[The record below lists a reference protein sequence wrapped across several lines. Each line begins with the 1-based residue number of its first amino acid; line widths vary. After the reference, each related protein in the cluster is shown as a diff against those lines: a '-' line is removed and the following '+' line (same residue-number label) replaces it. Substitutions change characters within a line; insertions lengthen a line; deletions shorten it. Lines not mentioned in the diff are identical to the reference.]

1 MAQTTMSI
9 RVDENDKKRFEL
21 FCNQTGMNVSVAV
34 NMFIKAVLR
43 EDRLPFEVK
52 ADPFYSEKNML
63 ALNES
68 IREMSEGKTVTKT
81 LKELESME
89 KD

>member
-52 ADPFYSEKNML
+52 TDPFYSEKNML